1 MNIVNFKIQFAIY
14 GIYILSF
21 INITIFAM
29 LLIYKIISRRKEKKD
44 EMVKR
49 YYKDIIDGFI
59 SNRIKDIPRLRKK
72 RDLLIFKSVLL
83 EFVSRSSKAE
93 KAKLLDIAKETG
105 LLKMEIDNLNNRSEA
120 RRGISAYFLG
130 EIGAKE
136 ATEYLI
142 NNIDKSKKE
151 LSYVICRSLILVSG
165 TEYIDMIVDILGGK
179 DFTMKSKILDLI
191 SLIDEEDIYPK
202 MKEYLDGKDIFK
214 RVLALE
220 ALGNKEDKR
229 AVPYI
234 GEAIDSNEKEL
245 MISGLK
251 AVIEIGYLDCED
263 IIPKIKM
270 LKDHKEWEV
279 RAFLAKGLGGCDDC
293 NYDEVNILKEMI
305 SDLNWF
311 VRFNS
316 SESLLNL
323 GEKGILALSETL
335 YSSDGFARDRAWNVL
350 QREIK
355 LYDLFNRIETYG
367 DSEYII
373 NNINEYDNSIKGGV
387 AVES

>member
-1 MNIVNFKIQFAIY
+1 MNIVNFKIQFAVY
-14 GIYILSF
+14 GVYILSA
-21 INITIFAM
+21 INIMMFVF
-29 LLIYKIISRRKEKKD
+29 LLIYKIIDRKREKKD
-44 EMVKR
+44 ESKR
-49 YYKDIIDGFI
+49 KYYKNIINGFI
-59 SNRIKDIPRLRKK
+59 EDKIKGIPRLSTR

-83 EFVSRSSKAE
+83 ESFNRSSKNE
-93 KAKLLDIAKETG
+93 KSKLIDIAREIG
-105 LLKMEIDNLNNRSEA
+105 LLRMEIDNLNNGSEA
-120 RRGISAYFLG
+120 KKGVAAYFLG

-136 ATEYLI
+136 AIDDLI
-142 NNIDKSKKE
+142 KNIDGSKKE
-151 LSYVICRSLILVSG
+151 LSYIICRSLILVSG
-165 TEYIDMIVDILGGK
+165 TEYIDIIVDILKGE

-191 SLIDEEDIYPK
+191 SLIDQEDIYPK
-202 MKEYLDGKDIFK
+202 MKEYLDGTDIFN

-220 ALGNKEDKR
+220 ALGNKKDKR
-229 AVPYI
+229 VVPYI
-234 GEAIDSNEKEL
+234 GQAIDSNEKEL

-251 AVIEIGYLDCED
+251 AVIEIGYLDCKD

-279 RAFLAKGLGGCDDC
+279 RAFLAKALGGCEDC

-367 DSEYII
+367 DCEYII
-373 NNINEYDNSIKGGV
+373 NNINEYDNSIREGV